1 MKFLSI
7 NLILIFFSGSILL
20 AADFPVKNKNISSGE
35 QTTYFVGF
43 YLYEPTI
50 TAPADVN
57 EINEPG
63 ECFALKSNISLGT
76 ATAGGSGGTI
86 TNDAPAEFSVGQT
99 IVTWTITDDSDN
111 TATDTQLVTISDN
124 EDPTITAP
132 IDLTVNTDSGSC
144 MATNVSLGTSTT
156 DDNCG
161 VDSVTNNAPTSFPL
175 GETIVTWAVTDNS
188 GNTATATQKVI
199 VEDNENPTITAPS
212 GLTVNTDSGSCVATN
227 VSLGTPTTDDNC
239 GIASVTND
247 APNSFSLG
255 ETTVTWTVTDN
266 SGNTATANQVIKV
279 QDNEKPVISHN
290 GNQTVNN
297 DAGEC
302 GALVSVNAS
311 ATDNCGVGE
320 PTGIRSDGQ
329 SLNAIYPVGTT
340 SITWTVTDDNGI
352 VADEITQTI
361 TVSDNENP
369 IAPSLEDI
377 TWGCEYT
384 LEVPVATDNCD
395 PQVIATTNDPLTY
408 STAGNHIVTW
418 TFTDDAGNQSTAT
431 QTLTIDPLEVSV
443 NPDQILCYGAASGK
457 AEAVVTGGVAPYTYD
472 WGSLGTGSSKQN
484 LEPGNYSVT
493 VTDDNGCTTTASFE
507 ITQPDILNAAVSYTD
522 VTCFGAND
530 GTISISNPTGG
541 FGQYEFSI
549 DNGTTWQP
557 SGDFAGLTNAT
568 YQVLIRDA
576 DNTGCEIVLDDNLV
590 ITQPEILAAEII
602 STNVT
607 CNGSQDG
614 TIDIINP
621 SGGHG
626 QYQYSINGGTSWENS
641 GNYSNLSNGSYNIQ
655 IRDRDEYGCFI
666 TLDANFVI
674 TQPEELSI
682 GQSTITDVT
691 CFGGNDGK
699 IEAGLVNGGTSPYH
713 YSIDNI
719 EFNTTGVF
727 ENLIAGNY
735 TLFIVDDNSCA
746 IQMEIIIEEPD
757 ELSAEINSVNVAC
770 HGDESG
776 EVFLSDFKGGSGNYQ
791 YRLNDLEW
799 KSGNETFQNLPS
811 GNYEIQIR
819 DASATSCFVKLA
831 ENFEISQ
838 PDAPLEVSVDTTRT
852 LNYGSATGTATANP
866 IGGTPGYTY
875 EWRMIEDGN
884 PGEVL
889 QRTKTATELIAGEYE
904 VSVYDN
910 NNCVETQRL
919 TIIDNMEAE
928 ISSRSVCE
936 GEDDITEI
944 RTSYFEVE
952 DLTAVGGVG
961 PYKYEWDFGADAENR
976 YREGVGEFQVFYSD
990 IGNKT
995 ITLTITDDTGAVFMT
1010 TQDQYVGKCYE
1021 PCGKSENFTFDPTS
1035 IYIGNEAGQELEID
1049 NDDICDS
1056 PTKKYIY
1063 IKVDK
1068 SANAYNPYIE
1078 LIFTL
1083 KNSNNDTRVTEFVT
1097 GCRSGEQIDDDP
1109 TDNKENLVGD
1119 FIRLTADPIEIA
1131 CGDNLEV
1138 DNFYITWTNVDKKK
1152 CGQNNNA
1159 FCYSSDEPVVL
1170 PTPLSAEATPTNI
1183 LCKESSTGSIITKV
1197 SGGFAPYGYNITG
1210 PNDEYQ
1216 TSDAFYNLSA
1226 GTYTVYVQDARGN
1239 RTTTEVTIN
1248 EPLES
1253 ITAETSVELPV
1264 CYGELGT
1271 ATVTANGGTPFEPGV
1286 LEGDAE
1292 YKYLWNDP
1300 AQQTTATADSLFAGK
1315 YTVTVIDANGC
1326 QEIKEVTITEPEQ
1339 LPVAETGEDQVF
1351 ECGFNTTTLEAN
1363 DPVTGIG
1370 TWTIIEE
1377 ESAAG
1382 GVITSPTIPNSEFK
1396 GGTGT
1401 YTLRWTIAD
1410 ENGNC
1415 ATYSDMQVTFSEAC
1429 NTLDFDGVDDHIVIG
1444 DHLGFTTG
1452 SFTMEAWVKPH
1463 SVTGTQ
1469 TVISKRNS
1477 KNLGQG
1483 GFDLIIN
1490 SGTPTFRWGSKSLSS
1505 SSKITEN
1512 RWYHI
1517 AVIFQNGEAR
1527 LFVDG
1532 IRIAVT
1538 TNAANP
1544 TAVATPFLIGAMYD
1558 EENPDVPANYFHGWI
1573 EEVRLWKKALS
1584 LEQLRFLMNQH
1595 LEVNAS
1601 PVKGTTL
1608 PMAAPGTLNYTDL
1621 AAYYPLVAIEA
1632 ANGITK
1638 DLSSNGLDGHL
1649 RNIITDQENTAPLP
1663 YVAAK
1668 VGDWWDTKTW
1678 QEPLVWDP
1686 PSSPGITGDTIA
1698 WNIVRLNNKLVH
1710 NPASTNNSKS
1720 IDLLAL
1726 LDEGGTLDMQGA
1738 NNVSGNGLTITRY
1751 FKLDGVL
1758 DLNGE
1763 SQLIQSEGS
1772 EVLGSGH
1779 IERDQQGTASSF
1791 NYNYWSSPV
1800 LPSSSSTYTVAE
1812 VMFDG
1817 TIPGT
1822 DTYEVINFGDR
1833 YAHADGPLS
1842 SPIKIS
1848 NFWIN
1853 VFRKKEAN
1861 QYSQWER
1868 IGSNPTDPQY
1878 FLKPGEGYTMKG
1890 THWVSV
1896 KQNKLQ
1902 NYTFKGFPNNGDIEL
1917 TGITADQNYLI
1928 GNPYPSA
1935 VNAIKFIEG
1944 HLQNSNPSLSG
1955 NVFNG
1960 TIYYW
1965 DHYSGQTHY
1974 LEKYVGG
1981 YAAFNLSG
1989 GLKAISNDD
1998 RINDDTNETGTKTPG
2013 PYIPVGQ
2020 GFFINTAS
2028 GDSGA
2033 ETNTNISGGT
2043 IKFKNEYRVF
2053 ASEANKAQSLFLS
2066 HESPSK
2072 QKVAVQANK
2081 MQKDT
2086 RYKIRL
2092 QFNSPKGY
2100 LREILVTADRNATN
2114 GIDLGYDA
2122 PLLDNSEE
2130 DMYWMINDNE
2140 FVIQGVPNFYL
2151 DQILPIGLKIAEESE
2166 FGIKISKLE
2175 NLPEHVNIYLHD
2187 KIDDSYFDLTKADF
2201 KASLSPEIYNNR
2213 YEIVFYN
2220 GEEPEE
2226 DALDDEDLALLEMG
2240 YSYNSRELHI
2250 KNPEM
2255 LEINKLVIYSI
2266 SGQEVHS
2273 FLEVPKAKLITLE
2286 LDKPL
2291 SSAVYVVR
2299 AYTNKGEI
2307 ATQVII
2313 KQ

>member
-1 MKFLSI
+1 MGKITPRLKFLSI

-20 AADFPVKNKNISSGE
+20 AADFPAKNINTRSGE

-43 YLYEPTI
+43 YLYAPTI
-50 TAPADVN
+50 TAPEDVN
-57 EINEPG
+57 EVTDPG
-63 ECFALKSNISLGT
+63 ECHALKSNISLGT
-76 ATAGGSGGTI
+76 ATTGGSSGTI
-86 TNDAPAEFSVGQT
+86 TNDAPNEFSVGQT
-99 IVTWTITDDSDN
+99 TVTWTVTDDSNN
-111 TATDTQLVTISDN
+111 TATDTQIVTISDN
-124 EDPTITAP
+124 QDPTITAP
-132 IDLTVNTDSGSC
+132 ANLTINTDSGSC
-144 MATNVSLGTSTT
+144 EATNVSLGTHTTT
-156 DDNCG
+156 DNCR
-161 VDSVTNNAPTSFPL
+161 VASVTNNAPASFPL
-175 GETIVTWAVTDNS
+175 GETTVTWTATDES
-188 GNTATATQKVI
+188 GNTATATQI
-199 VEDNENPTITAPS
+199 
-212 GLTVNTDSGSCVATN
+212 LTV
-227 VSLGTPTTDDNC
+227 
-239 GIASVTND
+239 
-247 APNSFSLG
+247 
-255 ETTVTWTVTDN
+255 E
-266 SGNTATANQVIKV
+266 
-279 QDNEKPVISHN
+279 DNEKPVISHN
-290 GNQTVNN
+290 GDKTVNN

-311 ATDNCGVGE
+311 ATDNCGVGD

-340 SITWTVTDDNGI
+340 SITWTVTDDNGV

-377 TWGCEYT
+377 TWGCEFT
-384 LEVPVATDNCD
+384 LDVPVATDNCD
-395 PQVIATTNDPLTY
+395 TEISGTTNDALTY
-408 STAGNHIVTW
+408 STAGNHTVTW

-431 QTLTIDPLEVSV
+431 QTLTINPLEVNV
-443 NPDQILCYGAASGK
+443 DTDQILCYGAANGK
-457 AEAVVTGGVAPYTYD
+457 AEAKVSGGVAPFTFD
-472 WGSLGTGSSKQN
+472 WGSLGTTSSVQN

-493 VTDDNGCTTTASFE
+493 VADDNGCTTTVNFE

-557 SGDFAGLTNAT
+557 SGDFTGLANAT

-576 DNTGCEIVLDDNLV
+576 DNPDCKIILNDNLV
-590 ITQPEILAAEII
+590 ITQPEILAAELT

-614 TIDIINP
+614 TIQIINP

-626 QYQYSINGGTSWENS
+626 QYQYSINGGNTWENS
-641 GNYSNLSNGSYNIQ
+641 GNYSNLSNGTYNIQ
-655 IRDRDEYGCFI
+655 IRDRDQYGCLI
-666 TLDANFVI
+666 TLDSAYEI

-682 GQSTITDVT
+682 GTSSTTNVT
-691 CFGGNDGK
+691 CFGGNDGS
-699 IEAGLVNGGTSPYH
+699 ITSGTVSGGTAPYQ
-713 YSIDNI
+713 YSIDNNTWQETG
-719 EFNTTGVF
+719 EFSGLN
-727 ENLIAGNY
+727 AGDY
-735 TLFIVDDNSCA
+735 TIFIKDKNGCA
-746 IQMEIIIEEPD
+746 TQAFVEVEELD
-757 ELSAEINSVNVAC
+757 ELSADINAVDVSCYGEETGEI
-770 HGDESG
+770 
-776 EVFLSDFKGGSGNYQ
+776 FLTNLSGGSGQYEFSIDGINWNPGNQRVTGLNAGTYEVVFKDKGNPECFITLDNGYQ
-791 YRLNDLEW
+791 IN
-799 KSGNETFQNLPS
+799 
-811 GNYEIQIR
+811 
-819 DASATSCFVKLA
+819 
-831 ENFEISQ
+831 Q
-838 PDAPLEVSVDTTRT
+838 PEFPLEVTIDSTRT
-852 LNYGSATGTATANP
+852 TAYGTATGSATANP
-866 IGGTPGYTY
+866 TGGTPGYTY
-875 EWRMIEDGN
+875 EWRKA
-884 PGEVL
+884 GETEIL
-889 QRTKTATELIAGEYE
+889 QTTKTANGLSAGSYE
-904 VSVYDN
+904 VTVTDTKG
-910 NNCVETQRL
+910 CEIVQEVE
-919 TIIDNMEAE
+919 IIDAIEAF
-928 ISSRSVCE
+928 IASRSVCE
-936 GEDDITEI
+936 GDINDI
-944 RTSYFEVE
+944 RTFYFEVE
-952 DLTAVGGVG
+952 DLSAHGGVE
-961 PYKYEWDFGADAENR
+961 PYTYSWDFGEDAVNPTA
-976 YREGVGEFQVFYSD
+976 EGLGEHQVVYNTT
-990 IGNKT
+990 GNKI
-995 ITLTITDDTGAVFMT
+995 ITLTVTDSTGAAFTT
-1010 TQDQYVGKCYE
+1010 TQAQFVGKCYE
-1021 PCGKSENFTFDPTS
+1021 PCGKSENIEFDAAN
-1035 IYIGNEAGQELEID
+1035 IYIGDID
-1049 NDDICDS
+1049 GNPIDKSDPEYCDISVD
-1056 PTKKYIY
+1056 KYIF
-1063 IKVDK
+1063 IAVDK

-1078 LIFTL
+1078 LAYTI
-1083 KNSNNDTRVTEFVT
+1083 SNEIAKDSHTEMIT
-1097 GCRSGEQIDDDP
+1097 GCRDGDDIDDDP
-1109 TDNKENLVGD
+1109 NDNKDNLTGEFIKLTLDPIDFDCGD
-1119 FIRLTADPIEIA
+1119 FLDIDT
-1131 CGDNLEV
+1131 
-1138 DNFYITWTNVDKKK
+1138 FYITWTNVESKS
-1152 CGQNNNA
+1152 CGQNNNK
-1159 FCYSSDEPVVL
+1159 FCYSTNESVTV
-1170 PTPLSAEATPTNI
+1170 PTALKAEAIATDI
-1183 LCKESSTGSIITKV
+1183 LCKGDNTGTIEAFV
-1197 SGGFAPYGYNITG
+1197 SGGMAPYNYSLTG
-1210 PNDEYQ
+1210 NTGDFE
-1216 TSDAFYNLSA
+1216 SNSIFNNLLA
-1226 GTYTVYVQDARGN
+1226 GDYTVYVEDGAGN
-1239 RTTTEVTIN
+1239 TATANVKIE
-1248 EPLES
+1248 EPL
-1253 ITAETSVELPV
+1253 TSLKASTTIVEPT
-1264 CYGELGT
+1264 CFGKMGK
-1271 ATVTANGGTPFEPGV
+1271 ATVDASDGTPFEPGV

-1300 AQQTTATADSLFAGK
+1300 AQQTTATADSLFAGN

-1326 QEIKEVTITEPEQ
+1326 QEIKEVIITEPEQ
-1339 LPVAETGEDQVF
+1339 LSIAETGKDQVF

-1363 DPVTGIG
+1363 EPVTGIG

-1382 GVITSPTIPNSEFK
+1382 GVITSPTLPNSEFE
-1396 GGTGT
+1396 GGAGT

-1415 ATYSDMQVTFSEAC
+1415 ATYSDMQVTFSEEC

-1444 DHLGFTTG
+1444 DNLGFTTG

-1490 SGTPTFRWGSKSLSS
+1490 SGTPTFRWGSQSLSS

-1517 AVIFQNGEAR
+1517 AVIYQNGEAR
-1527 LFVDG
+1527 LYVDG
-1532 IRIAVT
+1532 IRIAAT
-1538 TNAANP
+1538 TNATNP
-1544 TAVATPFLIGAMYD
+1544 TVIGTPFLIGAMYN
-1558 EENPDVPANYFHGWI
+1558 EENSDVPSNYFHGWI

-1584 LEQLRFLMNQH
+1584 REQLRFMMNQH
-1595 LEVNAS
+1595 LEVGTT

-1608 PMAAPGTLNYTDL
+1608 PMAAPGSLDYNNDL
-1621 AAYYPLVAIEA
+1621 AAYYPLVANEA
-1632 ANGITK
+1632 IDGITK
-1638 DLSSNGLDGHL
+1638 DLSSNGLDGSL

-1663 YVAAK
+1663 YIAATN
-1668 VGDWWDTKTW
+1668 GSWWDTNTW
-1678 QEPLVWDP
+1678 QEPSVWDP

-1738 NNVSGNGLTITRY
+1738 NNSSGNGLTITRY

-1800 LPSSSSTYTVAE
+1800 LSSNTASTYTVAG

-1817 TIPGT
+1817 TTTGT
-1822 DTYEVINFGDR
+1822 GTYKNINFGDR

-1853 VFRKKEAN
+1853 VFRKKKAN

-1868 IGSNPTDPQY
+1868 IGSNPSDPEY
-1878 FLKPGEGYTMKG
+1878 FLKPAEGYTMKG
-1890 THWVSV
+1890 TYWVSV
-1896 KQNKLQ
+1896 KQNELQ

-1917 TGITADQNYLI
+1917 TGISADQNYLI

-1935 VNAIKFIEG
+1935 VNAVKFIEG
-1944 HLQNSNPSLSG
+1944 HLENSNPSLSG

-1989 GLKAISNDD
+1989 GIRALSNDD
-1998 RINDDTNETGTKTPG
+1998 RIYFESEEEGTKTPG

-2028 GDSGA
+2028 GDSDA
-2033 ETNTNISGGT
+2033 QTNTGITGGT

-2053 ASEANKAQSLFLS
+2053 ASEANEAQSLFLS
-2066 HESPSK
+2066 PESLSK
-2072 QKVAVQANK
+2072 QKASSSQANK
-2081 MQKDT
+2081 MQKDN

-2092 QFNSPKGY
+2092 QFNSPTGY
-2100 LREILVTADRNATN
+2100 IREILVTADRKSTN
-2114 GIDLGYDA
+2114 GYDLGYDA
-2122 PLLDNSEE
+2122 PLLDNASE

-2140 FVIQGVPNFYL
+2140 FVIQAVPHFNI
-2151 DQILPIGLKIAEESE
+2151 DQILPLGLKIAEESE
-2166 FGIKISKLE
+2166 FSIKIKELE
-2175 NLPEHVNIYLHD
+2175 NIPESMNIYLKD
-2187 KIDDSYFDLTKADF
+2187 KTEDSYFDLTKADF
-2201 KASLSPEIYNNR
+2201 KASLSPETYKDR

-2220 GEEPEE
+2220 GEEPRENGLE
-2226 DALDDEDLALLEMG
+2226 DEDLELAMG
-2240 YSYNSRELHI
+2240 YSYNTRELHI
-2250 KNPEM
+2250 QNPEM
-2255 LEINKLVIYSI
+2255 LEIHKLVIYSI
-2266 SGQEVHS
+2266 SGQEVHN
-2273 FLEVPKAKLITLE
+2273 FVEVPTAKLITLE

-2299 AYTNKGEI
+2299 AYTNKGVI